1 MVKTLTL
8 VVLLAA
14 QYTILK
20 HIHPGHRN
28 YIEVCGVLLVI
39 IGNIFAALD
48 RKNQLSVEQLVEEMK
63 GRGCIEKAIQT
74 DGGAN
79 KADETQ
85 NDTCPCSQDHNNNIA
100 TWAEAYSTK
109 IHYEG
114 EKEVL
119 GSPLAN
125 SAPHFTTVTVAIT
138 HL

>member
-48 RKNQLSVEQLVEEMK
+48 RKNQLSVEHLIEEMK
-63 GRGCIEKAIQT
+63 GRGCAEIAIQT
-74 DGGAN
+74 DDGGAY
-79 KADETQ
+79 KVDETRD
-85 NDTCPCSQDHNNNIA
+85 DTCPCSQDHNNNNA
-100 TWAEAYSTK
+100 TLAKAYSTK
-109 IHYEG
+109 IHE
-114 EKEVL
+114 EERDVL
-119 GSPLAN
+119 GSPLAS
-125 SAPHFTTVTVAIT
+125 SASHFTTITVTIT